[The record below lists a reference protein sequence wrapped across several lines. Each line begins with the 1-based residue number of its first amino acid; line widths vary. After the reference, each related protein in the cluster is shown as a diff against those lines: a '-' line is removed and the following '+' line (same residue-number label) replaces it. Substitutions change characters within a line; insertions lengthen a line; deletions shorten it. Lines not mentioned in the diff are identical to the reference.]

1 MRQQTHSRRFDY
13 GIFKIEIKE
22 EKSIKKFYM
31 FFLFL
36 ILVGCGG
43 NNEIENG
50 ESPDDPYISIDE
62 IVEDVV
68 LGGRMYAGQTVKIN
82 GLVEIEADLFS
93 YHGVRQLLP

>member
-1 MRQQTHSRRFDY
+1 M
-13 GIFKIEIKE
+13 
-22 EKSIKKFYM
+22 KKFYM

-82 GLVEIEADLFS
+82 GLVEIEADLSFS
-93 YHGVRQLLP
+93 LFSKLQSLDWRCRKWKVMLI